1 MGYGRTGTP
10 GRRFATETRVADIF
24 REIDEEL
31 QQEKAAR
38 LWKRYGPYVITLAVL
53 IVLGVGGYRFWLSY
67 DAKQKAAESAR
78 YETAA
83 RTLADDPAAAAAQFG
98 ALAADGNKGYAA
110 LASLQQAAALVEAG
124 DLEAAII
131 TYRKLADDTGAP
143 AVFRDLARLLS
154 VTHRIDSGDPAA
166 LSRDISAL
174 ANTSGPWRPLAREA
188 EALIALKAGDKAKAR
203 EILEGLTADAETPAQ
218 LRARATELLSAIGS
232 E

>member
-1 MGYGRTGTP
+1 M
-10 GRRFATETRVADIF
+10 ADIF

-38 LWKRYGPYVITLAVL
+38 LWKRYGPYVLAVAVL

-67 DAKQKAAESAR
+67 DAKQKAAQSAR

-83 RTLADDPAAAAAQFG
+83 RALAEDPAAAAAEFG
-98 ALAADGNKGYAA
+98 ALAQDGNKGYAA

-131 TYRKLADDTGAP
+131 TYKKLADDTAVP
-143 AVFRDLARLLS
+143 AVFRDLARLLA
-154 VTHRIDSGDPAA
+154 VTHRIDSGDPTE
-166 LSRDISAL
+166 LSREISAL

-188 EALIALKAGDKAKAR
+188 EALIALKAGDKSKAR
-203 EILEGLTADAETPAQ
+203 EILETLTADAETPAQ
-218 LRARATELLSAIGS
+218 LRARATELLSAIAS